1 MCDKRVPVAWKS
13 WEKHQTL
20 GDKKQVLADAPEN
33 IIDAEC
39 PQEAVLKK
47 HAICGQKY
55 ARNDRSKKGIAI
67 GPAEDERGGETCSEK
82 QLGSHGGTKHARQEA
97 DGFAVDHYNNNF
109 YGVHGIGAHST
120 G

>member
-1 MCDKRVPVAWKS
+1 MHLKNTTD
-13 WEKHQTL
+13 T
-20 GDKKQVLADAPEN
+20 
-33 IIDAEC
+33 EC

-47 HAICGQKY
+47 YAICGQKY
-55 ARNDRSKKGIAI
+55 VRNDRRTEGSAT
-67 GPAEDERGGETCSEK
+67 GPADEEHGGETCRKK
-82 QLGSHGGTKHARQEA
+82 QQGSDGGTKHARQEA